1 MEKRCRGI
9 RQSHIRI
16 PSFLFTDRSGEP
28 LEGGLSRAV
37 ETVYGKEGAQG
48 KVSVVLGMD
57 GIIRAC
63 CHG

>member
-9 RQSHIRI
+9 RQSHVRI
-16 PSFLFTDRSGEP
+16 PPFLFTGSSGEP

-37 ETVYGKEGAQG
+37 ETLYGKEGAQG
-48 KVSVVLGMD
+48 KVLVVLGMA

-63 CHG
+63 RHG